1 MTKQERITVALQQV
15 TNLESLC
22 EGLEYSDYLTS
33 KCMKLRY
40 ELQRQLSLVKQAAE
54 VPCDW

>member
-1 MTKQERITVALQQV
+1 MTKQERITIALQQV

-22 EGLEYSDYLTS
+22 ESLEYSDYLTS
-33 KCMKLRY
+33 KCIKMRY
-40 ELQRQLSLVKQAAE
+40 ELQRQLSLVKQADG